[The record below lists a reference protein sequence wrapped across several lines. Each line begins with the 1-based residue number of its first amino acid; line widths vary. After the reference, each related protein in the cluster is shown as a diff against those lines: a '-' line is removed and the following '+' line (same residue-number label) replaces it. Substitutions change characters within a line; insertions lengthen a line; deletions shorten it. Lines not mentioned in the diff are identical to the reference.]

1 MTMLTAVDWI
11 LLAVLGLSM
20 LLGLWRGLVQE
31 VLSLAGWVA
40 AFFVAQIY
48 APQAAAW
55 LPMEGS
61 SQMLRYAAGFV
72 TVFIAVLIATVLVSW
87 VVKKLVS
94 AVGLGPLDRLLGSM
108 FGLLRGMV
116 VLLAVTV
123 VVGMTPLHSSA
134 WWTEATGP
142 HLSSAVL
149 KGLKPLLPQDFG
161 KYLPE

>member
-20 LLGLWRGLVQE
+20 LLGLWRGLVEE

-72 TVFIAVLIATVLVSW
+72 VVFIAVLIATVLVSF
-87 VVKKLVS
+87 VIKKLVS
-94 AVGLGPLDRLLGSM
+94 AVGLGPLDRLLGSL
-108 FGLLRGMV
+108 FGLLRGLV
-116 VLLAVTV
+116 ILLAVTV
-123 VVGMTPLHSSA
+123 VVGMTPLRESDA
-134 WWTEATGP
+134 WQHAQGAQWLQQLL
-142 HLSSAVL
+142 HVL
-149 KGLKPLLPQDFG
+149 KPVLPADFG
-161 KYLPE
+161 KYLP